1 MNVELASLRNSM
13 NKKRRFDVVSDIINQ
28 SESDIVLF
36 CGHTVFDW
44 NDCIELSSRVT
55 NLDSLILFELNKTDE
70 SSFIRRKNCLFRI
83 EKGQIL
89 NMFTNQFFATSQE
102 MEGNELLCEHYIDE
116 LETKRCFSV
125 KGKKCMVL
133 QCGEVNIIKNIQKEN
148 NRPVFRLQNRVDLEK
163 RFFNLLNSV
172 DLVLNPVHTPMGNQG
187 KMEKRREM
195 LSANK
200 RYYFSTSNSDEKHL
214 IDSAGLQYSFYD
226 GHRLNETTREI
237 NNYAQI
243 RVFVNV

>member
-1 MNVELASLRNSM
+1 
-13 NKKRRFDVVSDIINQ
+13 
-28 SESDIVLF
+28 
-36 CGHTVFDW
+36 
-44 NDCIELSSRVT
+44 
-55 NLDSLILFELNKTDE
+55 
-70 SSFIRRKNCLFRI
+70 
-83 EKGQIL
+83 
-89 NMFTNQFFATSQE
+89 MFTNQFFATSQE

>member
-1 MNVELASLRNSM
+1 MNVELVSLRNSITK
-13 NKKRRFDVVSDIINQ
+13 KKRLDVVSDIVNQ
-28 SESDIVLF
+28 SKSDLVLF

-44 NDCIELSSRVT
+44 NDCIELSGRVT
-55 NLDSLILFELNKTDE
+55 NTDSLILFEAKTIDE
-70 SSFIRRKNCLFRI
+70 SSFIRRKNCLFQI
-83 EKGQIL
+83 EKGRIL

-102 MEGNELLCEHYIDE
+102 IGGNELLCEHYIDE